1 MDAIRVNENT
11 RVNQASS
18 RTQLVRSDSNLI
30 DFFIGDNAMDNKEK
44 KEANL
49 KAVHRYRKTEK
60 YKIALRHYRQKSEKH
75 KVSNKRYQKTEK
87 GKATLRRYYQ
97 SEKGKATLRRYYQ
110 SEKGK
115 VASRKFS
122 LLYNIRYP
130 ERRKAGNAVNSAIR
144 AGKLPCPNS
153 LQCYYCPNPAQ
164 EYHHPNYAKKHR
176 LDVLPICKKCHIKLR
191 FKMVI

>member
-1 MDAIRVNENT
+1 MDAIRVNKNT
-11 RVNQASS
+11 RVNQVSS

-75 KVSNKRYQKTEK
+75 KVSNKRYQKT
-87 GKATLRRYYQ
+87 
-97 SEKGKATLRRYYQ
+97 EKGKATLRRYYQ